1 MINSKKTSKNRTRNK
16 MTNKIKKQKI
26 LLQAKMKINNKTQ
39 KKKPH
44 KLMTIIATQMTKLS
58 QMKLMMYL
66 YLKNLTMIVSII
78 RMTKF

>member
-1 MINSKKTSKNRTRNK
+1 

-26 LLQAKMKINNKTQ
+26 LLQVNMKINNKTQ

-44 KLMTIIATQMTKLS
+44 KLMTIKATQMTKLS

-66 YLKNLTMIVSII
+66 YLKNLKMIVSII
-78 RMTKF
+78 RMMKF